1 MKPKIQSLGIRIPNL
16 SDKVVLDGRHDCCC
30 RFATIT
36 GCTKEPT
43 SAAQS
48 YGSDLRPELGKNYN
62 TSRGKKVVAEVL
74 LVPGVG
80 LIEQSVE
87 DAYFV
92 GNARCS
98 EPARVTQCQNHPALE
113 SMYEIV
119 MKPTNC
125 PTQSQPNPRKIRLK
139 VAFGPLI
146 PTAYSFSRV
155 AIDFI

>member
-1 MKPKIQSLGIRIPNL
+1 MKPKIQSPGTRIANL
-16 SDKVVLDGRHDCCC
+16 SDKAVLDGRRDYCC

-98 EPARVTQCQNHPALE
+98 EPARVCDFPNFVALE
-113 SMYEIV
+113 NRTAQPKANS
-119 MKPTNC
+119 
-125 PTQSQPNPRKIRLK
+125 TQEKL
-139 VAFGPLI
+139 G
-146 PTAYSFSRV
+146 
-155 AIDFI
+155 